1 MISPKIKNL
10 FTLPEEFSK
19 QISAFAPLFSK
30 KVFEHAKVL
39 LMGSLLVVGRRTV
52 CGALRAVGLSQ
63 EKRFHKYHRVLSLA
77 KWSCFKASRI
87 LLMMLLSCF
96 TNRLEPLVF
105 GIDETIE
112 RRRGAKIK
120 AKGIYRDPVRSS
132 KSHFVKCSGLRW
144 ISLML
149 LAPISWADRV
159 WALPFLTV
167 LAPSERYNQQQGKRH
182 KKLTDWARQMM
193 LQLSRWLP
201 NRLIIIVAD
210 SSYAAIELLAAV
222 RHHVCVITRLRLDAA
237 LYDFVPDKPKGRPG
251 RNRKKGARLKNLQQ
265 LLDAPQTKWT
275 KIVIPQWYNH
285 GSVEMLVATGSA
297 IWYHSGMTP
306 LPIRWVLIKDP
317 LGNVKPAALLC
328 TKLDL
333 DSKSIINFFIRRWTV
348 EVTFEELRAHLGVET
363 QRQWS
368 DLAIARSTPIL
379 MALFSIITLWA
390 DDLNKLNLL
399 VVKPC
404 AWYQK
409 SHPTFSDAIA
419 AVRRQIWRNQYFST
433 SDFKDDIYNLNPTW
447 IIHLINMA
455 TRAA

>member
-1 MISPKIKNL
+1 MNRRKLKFM
-10 FTLPEEFSK
+10 FTLPSEFSK
-19 QISAFAPLFSK
+19 QISEFAPLFSK

-39 LMGSLLVVGRRTV
+39 LIGSLLVVGRRTV
-52 CGALRAVGLSQ
+52 CSALGAVGLSS

-77 KWSCFKASRI
+77 KWSCYKAAQT
-87 LLMMLLSCF
+87 LLLLLVEHFFDNCSA
-96 TNRLEPLVF
+96 LVF

-144 ISLML
+144 ITFML
-149 LAPISWADRV
+149 LTPISWANRI
-159 WALPFLTV
+159 WALPFLSV
-167 LAPSERYNQQQGKRH
+167 LAPSERYNQQSGKKH

-193 LQLSRWLP
+193 LQLRRWLP

-210 SSYAAIELLAAV
+210 SSYAVIELLAAV
-222 RHHVCVITRLRLDAA
+222 RQHVCVITRLRLDAA
-237 LYDFVPDKPKGRPG
+237 LYDFVPVKPKGRPG
-251 RNRKKGARLKNLQQ
+251 RNRKKGQRLKNLQE
-265 LLDAPQTKWT
+265 LVDDPKTKWT
-275 KIVIPQWYNH
+275 KVVIPQWYNH
-285 GSVEMLVATGSA
+285 GSVEMLVASGTA

-317 LGNVKPAALLC
+317 AGIIKSSALLS

-333 DSKSIINFFIRRWTV
+333 ATSQIINFFIQRWTV
-348 EVTFEELRAHLGVET
+348 EVTFEEVRAHLGVET

-368 DLAIARSTPIL
+368 DLAITRSTPIL
-379 MALFSIITLWA
+379 MALFSIVTIWA
-390 DDLNKLNLL
+390 DQLNKYQL
-399 VVKPC
+399 VCIKPC

-419 AVRRQIWRNQYFST
+419 SVRRHIWRNQYFST
-433 SDFKDDIYNLNPTW
+433 SPCKDDIYNLNSTW
-447 IIHLINMA
+447 LNHLINMA

>member
-1 MISPKIKNL
+1 M
-10 FTLPEEFSK
+10 FTLPSEFSK
-19 QISAFAPLFSK
+19 QISAFAPLFKK

-39 LMGSLLVVGRRTV
+39 LIGSLLVVGRRTV
-52 CGALRAVGLSQ
+52 CSALRAVGLSE

-87 LLMMLLSCF
+87 LLQMLVEHFFDAS
-96 TNRLEPLVF
+96 TPLVF

-120 AKGIYRDPVRSS
+120 AKGIYRDAVRSS
-132 KSHFVKCSGLRW
+132 KSFFVKCSGLRW
-144 ISLML
+144 ISFML
-149 LAPISWADRV
+149 LTPISWANRI

-167 LAPSERYNQQQGKRH
+167 LAPSERYHQKNGKRH
-182 KKLTDWARQMM
+182 KKITDWARQMI

-210 SSYAAIELLAAV
+210 SSYAVIELLAGV
-222 RHHVCVITRLRLDAA
+222 RNHACVITRLRLDAA
-237 LYDFVPDKPKGRPG
+237 LYDFVPPRPKGKRGPK
-251 RNRKKGARLKNLQQ
+251 RKKGARLKNLQQ
-265 LLDAPQTKWT
+265 LVDDPKTKWN
-275 KIVIPQWYNH
+275 KITIPQWYNH
-285 GSVEMLVATGSA
+285 GAVELLVCTGTA

-306 LPIRWVLIKDP
+306 LPIRWVLLKDP
-317 LGNVKPAALLC
+317 QGVIKTTALLS
-328 TKLDL
+328 TNLDL
-333 DSKSIINFFIRRWTV
+333 SAGEIINFFIQRWTV
-348 EVTFEELRAHLGVET
+348 EVTFEEVRAHLGVET

-379 MALFSIITLWA
+379 MALFSIITIWA
-390 DDLNKLNLL
+390 DDLYKRNL
-399 VVKPC
+399 VKIKPC

-419 AVRRQIWRNQYFST
+419 AVRRQIWRNQKFST
-433 SDFKDDIYNLNPTW
+433 SRFRDDIYNLNSSW
-447 IIHLINMA
+447 LNLLIDMA